1 MSRLQEF
8 YAARAQNLDRRSKLA
23 AWADWAEAPPK
34 PKQFWFNRE
43 TYLVPE
49 WPMPAAPSPD
59 GQSFALLDNRE
70 VAIRS
75 GNGDVHKLTSGAT
88 EDTGWDLET
97 ANASPWSPNGHWLFA
112 CAVDRSAVA
121 KTVRTRFGSD
131 GGVTVEIVSV
141 SRLET
146 TVSLRLSIVLARLR
160 ALTSRGD
167 SFLREAPSF
176 MRL

>member
-8 YAARAQNLDRRSKLA
+8 YAARAQNLERRSKLA

-70 VAIRS
+70 VAIRT
-75 GNGDVHKLTSGAT
+75 GNGDVHKLTSGAK
-88 EDTGWDLET
+88 L
-97 ANASPWSPNGHWLFA
+97 WSST
-112 CAVDRSAVA
+112 C
-121 KTVRTRFGSD
+121 
-131 GGVTVEIVSV
+131 VS
-141 SRLET
+141 
-146 TVSLRLSIVLARLR
+146 
-160 ALTSRGD
+160 SRGPKRRGAD
-167 SFLREAPSF
+167 AICGPP
-176 MRL
+176 

>member
-8 YAARAQNLDRRSKLA
+8 YAARAQNLERRSKLA

-70 VAIRS
+70 VAIRT

-131 GGVTVEIVSV
+131 GG
-141 SRLET
+141 LC
-146 TVSLRLSIVLARLR
+146 LF
-160 ALTSRGD
+160 D
-167 SFLREAPSF
+167 
-176 MRL
+176 